1 MLKITPFK
9 TNKDLIKLT
18 PLMKADL
25 IPKFPQSVLI
35 VGASGSG
42 KTTLL
47 QNIMLKEEFYKG
59 YHDFVFLFARTGKL
73 DDALK
78 SLKIKKEHVFTKQ
91 DDMITA
97 VNTIFNSQ
105 TKNVEN
111 GTIDKVPKLLCI
123 FEDLTTNKKLIR
135 DPVFQSLW
143 TMGRHLNIQVISMI
157 HKYKALDRES
167 RLNAMN
173 VIYFRGSGDETMQ
186 LVDDFT
192 PPGHSKKEFLD
203 IVNYATN
210 PTPDSRHNFLY
221 ICNKLPFKIRYR
233 RNFDLILTL
242 KK

>member
-9 TNKDLIKLT
+9 TDKDKIKLR
-18 PLMKADL
+18 PLMEDCT
-25 IPKFPQSVLI
+25 IPKFPQSILI

-47 QNIMLKEEFYKG
+47 QNLMLKDDMYKG
-59 YHDFVFLFARTGKL
+59 YHNLSFLFARTGHL

-78 SLKIKKEHVFTKQ
+78 SLKIKKSHVITKE
-91 DDMITA
+91 DDMIKT
-97 VNTIFNSQ
+97 VKIIFDSQ
-105 TKNVEN
+105 TKNIEN
-111 GTIDKVPKLLCI
+111 MAIHQAPKILLI

-135 DPVFQSLW
+135 NPVFQSLW

-173 VIYFRGSGDETMQ
+173 LIYFRGSGDETMQ

-192 PPGHSKKEFLD
+192 PPGHTKKEFLQMVD
-203 IVNYATN
+203 YATN
-210 PTPDSRHNFLY
+210 PDKDSKHNFLY
-221 ICNKLPFKIRYR
+221 MCNKLPFKIRYR
-233 RNFDLILTL
+233 KNFEIILEL
-242 KK
+242 QK